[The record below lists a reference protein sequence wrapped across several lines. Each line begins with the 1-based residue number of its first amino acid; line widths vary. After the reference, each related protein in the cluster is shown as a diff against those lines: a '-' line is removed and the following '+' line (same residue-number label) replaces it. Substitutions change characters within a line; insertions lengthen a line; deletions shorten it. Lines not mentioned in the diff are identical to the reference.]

1 MGPLIAVLLVFA
13 AAMTAIRRD
22 ARFGRREVLIQS
34 AWVAAYF
41 AACALL
47 ALALVP
53 LGRRIGVAPAAL
65 IGIAG
70 IVLGMVVLARYLRRR
85 LDRL

>member
-1 MGPLIAVLLVFA
+1 MGPLVVVLLVFA
-13 AAMTAIRRD
+13 AAVTAIRRD
-22 ARFGRREVLIQS
+22 GRFGRREVLIQS
-34 AWVAAYF
+34 AWISTYF

-47 ALALVP
+47 AFALVP

-70 IVLGMVVLARYLRRR
+70 IVLGMAVLARYLRRR